1 MKASRGRPINGSE
14 NLGAQRPGCGTLG
27 ITLHYNHLGSS
38 SQKLGILPTLAA
50 EITVTKK
57 TVFTG
62 NFTLT
67 IKKGKHIKG
76 NIGTE
81 LKTANVESRES
92 EARYGIKSQVRNKKG
107 FKFI

>member
-1 MKASRGRPINGSE
+1 MKAPRGRPINGSE

-27 ITLHYNHLGSS
+27 ITLHYNLGSS

-76 NIGTE
+76 NIETE
-81 LKTANVESRES
+81 LKTANVESWES
-92 EARYGIKSQVRNKKG
+92 EARYGIKSQVSNKKG